1 MFYLKSTKATKT
13 IQNPSTLVALVATD
27 PLVTRL
33 QSFGKEHFGCP
44 SSYGFRRV
52 QQETL
57 RLVVC
62 LRVFHGNDD
71 DMNVYI

>member
-1 MFYLKSTKATKT
+1 MVET
-13 IQNPSTLVALVATD
+13 INISRLGYRLVATD

-62 LRVFHGNDD
+62 LRVLNGNSD